1 VKEIRKTSLVS
12 PVRTFKLEVLNIG
25 KTEWG
30 KMKIKIK
37 MTNMYMC
44 FDVIYRVMVKH
55 SRLFHLH
62 TFSVS
67 SVV

>member
-1 VKEIRKTSLVS
+1 MIVREGNKE
-12 PVRTFKLEVLNIG
+12 NIPG
-25 KTEWG
+25 VASSNVQVGGFEYWQDRMG
-30 KMKIKIK
+30 KMKIK
-37 MTNMYMC
+37 MTNIC